1 MATQNRDIE
10 KTAYVERRGGG
21 NGLSNF
27 LSAVA
32 VLLSTLALACSGFAA
47 YQVYK
52 LSNSSNRAAVP
63 PIQVVPVP
71 VPSSAPASSSDTTQ
85 VAPQTG
91 TTTLPEGPT
100 VASPAPVTSP
110 TTTIVQTPAA
120 TGNAE
125 FTPGQFVQTALGNK
139 AQVELLSAK
148 RIQNPETKN
157 RDVVN
162 VQMRI
167 RRLTDQVT
175 FDDVIRVYETTA
187 RNPDTTETY
196 KAVDGNK
203 RSTVLVNLPEI
214 RSGASAD
221 GYVWLRVPEGTNRL
235 DIYVPETGAF
245 KNVPISN

>member
-1 MATQNRDIE
+1 M
-10 KTAYVERRGGG
+10 
-21 NGLSNF
+21 SNF

-71 VPSSAPASSSDTTQ
+71 VPSSAPASSSDTAQ

-110 TTTIVQTPAA
+110 ATTTIVQTPVA
-120 TGNAE
+120 TVNAE

-167 RRLTDQVT
+167 RRLTDPVT

-203 RSTVLVNLPEI
+203 RSTVLVNLPDI

-221 GYVWLRVPEGTNRL
+221 AYVWLRVPEGTNRL